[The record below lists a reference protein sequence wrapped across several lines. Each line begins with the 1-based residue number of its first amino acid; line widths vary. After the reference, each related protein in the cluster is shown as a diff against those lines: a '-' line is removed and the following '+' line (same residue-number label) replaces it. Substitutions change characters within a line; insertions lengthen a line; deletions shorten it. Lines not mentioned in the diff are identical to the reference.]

1 MLSVQ
6 VVADTLEPTPTSTQ
20 AAIIGVKLNVDPEN
34 ANVYQISPDGVI
46 APLRREEDG
55 RIHIES
61 SKGKAFLLTAPLWG
75 GGQFPELD
83 SSHNL
88 VSPEQ
93 REDFTIY
100 LDMQDLRKGQYP
112 LDGRSI
118 KPPWPAWVYFQA
130 WTLGHPVL
138 SIGGVLGLLV
148 LFGLAVRG
156 ALAGRL
162 PSKAKPEKKESIA
175 GDYSLVQKIGEG
187 GMGEVWAASSAN
199 ELRCALKF
207 IKKELAEDP
216 VFKQRLEREIKVC
229 LPLRH
234 RNLLKLYGYGIA
246 TDGRMYTVSELL
258 EGKTL
263 KEVIAAGHYDPPQL
277 ASKVIDEVGDALNY
291 LHTRR
296 LVHRDVKPDN
306 IFVCSSGEMKLMDM
320 GLLRG
325 EEVRTKVTHTGQML
339 GTPAYMPPEQM
350 GTSGFGGFADQYSM
364 GIIMYEILAGQ
375 RPFIQPDPIL
385 LAYQH
390 MHVAPE
396 PPSSRE
402 SRIPPE
408 IEAAVLRMIAKKP
421 EERFPSMKAAQEA
434 FESLRFLSWKD
445 TSEETQAG
453 TLRKP

>member
-1 MLSVQ
+1 MADSPDLAATPSMAPSVKRF
-6 VVADTLEPTPTSTQ
+6 
-20 AAIIGVKLNVDPEN
+20 KLNLDPEN
-34 ANVYQISPDGVI
+34 ANVYQVSTDGDSAPLPRQDGVH
-46 APLRREEDG
+46 L
-55 RIHIES
+55 IEL
-61 SKGKAFLLTAPLWG
+61 SKGDSFLLTAPLWG
-75 GGQFPELD
+75 GGQYPRLD
-83 SSHNL
+83 KAHNP
-88 VSPEQ
+88 VDPTV
-93 REDFTIY
+93 RETFTFH
-100 LDMQDLRKGQYP
+100 LSEEDLKKGQFP
-112 LDGRSI
+112 LNGTRIGPGR
-118 KPPWPAWVYFQA
+118 PWPAWVYFQA
-130 WTLGHPVL
+130 WTLAHPVMTTAG
-138 SIGGVLGLLV
+138 ILGLLT
-148 LFGLAVRG
+148 LLGFAVRG
-156 ALAGRL
+156 VLAGRL
-162 PSKAKPEKKESIA
+162 AKMAKPVKKESLA
-175 GDYSLVQKIGEG
+175 GDYDLVQKIGEG

-207 IKKELAEDP
+207 IKKELADDP
-216 VFKQRLEREIKVC
+216 IFKQRLEREIKVC

-234 RNLLKLYGYGIA
+234 RNLLKLYGYGLA
-246 TDGRMYTVSELL
+246 KDGRMYTVSELL

-263 KEVIAAGHYDPPQL
+263 KDVISSGFFDPPQL
-277 ASKVIDEVGDALNY
+277 ASKVIDEIGDALNY

-375 RPFIQPDPIL
+375 RPFTQPDPIL
-385 LAYQH
+385 IAYQH

-396 PPSSRE
+396 PPSSHE
-402 SRIPPE
+402 PRISPE

-421 EERFPSMKAAQEA
+421 EERFPSMKEAQEA

-445 TSEETQAG
+445 TTEETQAG
-453 TLRKP
+453 TLRKPQ